1 MACVWSVEKW
11 EKFLLGKRF
20 VLYTDHQALVA
31 LLQSF
36 GTGHK
41 PLRIS
46 RWAALLLRFNFEVK
60 YRPGKYNVVA
70 DALSRVPIPS
80 CTDNFSV
87 EDKAA
92 ICAILVGP
100 LVPAVAPEELA
111 AETLADPILCRVL
124 DRALLPYFKL
134 RNELFVYNTSC
145 LGRGQC
151 SVIPASLQKRVL
163 LLAHESHAGVVR
175 TKQRLREVAWWP
187 GIDEE
192 VEDFVQSCTACKLS
206 DKSGQTF
213 SMPLQ
218 PVQFPDAAWKKL
230 SIDIMGP
237 IENAPPEFR
246 YMVVL
251 TDYYSKWIE
260 ISGATRVTTTVVVK
274 IMNLYYM
281 GISGR
286 KSYR

>member
-1 MACVWSVEKW
+1 M
-11 EKFLLGKRF
+11 R
-20 VLYTDHQALVA
+20 
-31 LLQSF
+31 
-36 GTGHK
+36 
-41 PLRIS
+41 
-46 RWAALLLRFNFEVK
+46 
-60 YRPGKYNVVA
+60 
-70 DALSRVPIPS
+70 
-80 CTDNFSV
+80 
-87 EDKAA
+87 
-92 ICAILVGP
+92 
-100 LVPAVAPEELA
+100 
-111 AETLADPILCRVL
+111 
-124 DRALLPYFKL
+124 YFKL
-134 RNELFVYNTSC
+134 RNKLFVYNTSC
-145 LGRGQC
+145 LGRGQR

-163 LLAHESHAGVVR
+163 LLAHESHAGIVR

-192 VEDFVQSCTACKLS
+192 VEDFVQSCTACRLS

-260 ISGATRVTTTVVVK
+260 ISGASRVTTTVVVK
-274 IMNLYYM
+274 IMNKIFTTWGYPEEIVTDNGPQFTSYEFDTYLKQN
-281 GISGR
+281 GIRHQKISVYHPQSNGLVER
-286 KSYR
+286 ANRSIKGSIQASLCDAIL